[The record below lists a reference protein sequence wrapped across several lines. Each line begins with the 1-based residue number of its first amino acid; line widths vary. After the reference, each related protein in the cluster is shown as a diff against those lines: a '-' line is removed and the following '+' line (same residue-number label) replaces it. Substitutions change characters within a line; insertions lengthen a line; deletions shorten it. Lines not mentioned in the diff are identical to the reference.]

1 MDEHDVVI
9 VGARCAGSPLAIML
23 AKAGVDVCVV
33 DQARFPSDTLSTHI
47 IQSHGMAI
55 LERLGV
61 REDLLGDAPEIER
74 FTLINDDVRIDGGPG
89 PDDFPPLCIRRVT
102 LDEVLV

>member
-1 MDEHDVVI
+1 M
-9 VGARCAGSPLAIML
+9 
-23 AKAGVDVCVV
+23 DVCVV

-47 IQSHGMAI
+47 IQAHGVAI

-61 REDLLGDAPEIER
+61 RDTLLGVGATEIEQ

-89 PDDFPPLCIRRVT
+89 PTTSRRCASGA
-102 LDEVLV
+102 